1 MSWQRARKWRKSS
14 VREALRHAEQQAV
27 ELFEECKTLIQPG
40 VTESELNHQVHLL
53 AEKRFGKYWHKRIVR
68 AGKNTLC
75 PYAENPPDLTIEADD
90 IVFFDFGPVLGEWE
104 ADLGRTY
111 VLGGDP
117 NKHQIVAD
125 IEECWHLAKAHFDA
139 SPEIT
144 GAQLF
149 DFVRGLTA
157 GYGWKYGIE
166 HAGHRIGKFPHEK
179 IIGDERRN
187 YIHPD
192 NNRPMRGVD
201 EEGEHEWILELHFVD
216 DEFGAFFEQLL

>member
-1 MSWQRARKWRKSS
+1 VLESLRNA
-14 VREALRHAEQQAV
+14 EAEAIA
-27 ELFEECKTLIQPG
+27 LFEDAKIFIQPG
-40 VTESELNHQVHLL
+40 MKESELNHQVHLL

-75 PYAENPPDLTIEADD
+75 PYAENPPDLAIQADD

-111 VLGGDP
+111 VLGDDP
-117 NKHQIVAD
+117 EKHQLTKD
-125 IEECWHLAKAHFDA
+125 IEECWHLAKTHFDA
-139 SPEIT
+139 NPTIT

-149 DFVRGLTA
+149 DFVRGLAA
-157 GYGWKYGIE
+157 GRGWKYGIE
-166 HAGHRIGKFPHEK
+166 HAGHRIGRFPHEK
-179 IIGDERRN
+179 IIGDARRN

-192 NNRPMRGVD
+192 NKRPMRGM
-201 EEGEHEWILELHFVD
+201 GEDGHSNAWILELHFVS